1 MTRAIRRQNIE
12 LRNEFNSCGVA
23 TTVLAGAEFPTDGAE
38 TASEAGTAAGGA
50 SGK

>member
-1 MTRAIRRQNIE
+1 ME

-38 TASEAGTAAGGA
+38 TAGEAGAAEGGA